1 MHFPKICAIFTH
13 ITVAQTLG
21 PMKIS
26 FPSTFIILFLY
37 LFSIPVSAQQD
48 PYSQYLDHPWVDSL
62 LSTLSREEKI
72 AQSLWL
78 RVGPDDGLY
87 ENMESILAFRD
98 YGLGG
103 LIFTSS
109 PDKQMKELADYCQ
122 SLTSIPLIIAQEG
135 RWEGQFPGIGSLA
148 AIASDSLR
156 YLAGSKLAEGIRRRG
171 VELIIAEGMDD
182 ALAAGLS
189 DNHIQI
195 LDPKWIQSARSSELG
210 KFFDAQNQTDTI
222 NDRARQI
229 LAFKYG
235 IGQELVTAGKGSQ
248 ETIPTDGPEQSAFIR
263 DLHAL
268 SLTVLN
274 NKDQVIPVMEL
285 EMTRIACL
293 SVNQEHKTAFQNMA
307 GQYTRCENYFWFPGS
322 NNKEDLTQELAT
334 YDLVIAGIYPGQ
346 SQEEMEDFLSSLME
360 ETKLIVVWFGDP
372 ASLDRCSGIASN
384 GTGKEAEGLILAYD
398 QKPITQGLSAQL
410 IFGGI
415 GGRGRLAVAIGEQYP
430 AGHGITTPGGLRLQY
445 GFPENAGL
453 NSRFLHHSIDSIV
466 AHGLEAGAYPGCQ
479 VIIARKGCVV
489 FQKAYGYHTYEK
501 RIEVR
506 NHDLYDLASVTK
518 ISGPLSGLMLLEGMG
533 KFSYQDLLGDYSP
546 AMKGSD
552 KASLALKDVLAHRAG
567 LYPWIPYHENTL
579 KKNGQYKKR
588 FIRPDAGKKY
598 TLQVADRL
606 YLSNTYREKIFREIR
621 KSELGE
627 QKYLY
632 SGLAFFLFPTIIE
645 ELSGMPYETFLSENI
660 YHRLGAWELLYH
672 PRSAFPGSRIVPT
685 EYDSLFRKQLVHGYV
700 HDEGAALMGSYAG
713 NAGLFASATD
723 LLKLIEMYRRMG
735 SYGGEQIIP
744 ADVLKEYS
752 SYQFPEL
759 EIRRGLG
766 FDKPLLNE
774 NDGTPQ
780 DYPCPGAP
788 PTSFGHSGFTGTFVW
803 ADPENEISY
812 VFLSNRVHTTRTNQ
826 LLYEMNIRTNI
837 LQSVYDSIIDP

>member
-1 MHFPKICAIFTH
+1 
-13 ITVAQTLG
+13 
-21 PMKIS
+21 MKIS
-26 FPSTFIILFLY
+26 NPTAFFILFLY
-37 LFSIPVSAQQD
+37 LFSSQVSAQHL

-78 RVGPDDGLY
+78 RVAPDDGLY

-109 PDKQMKELADYCQ
+109 PDKQMQELADYCR
-122 SLTSIPLIIAQEG
+122 SLTSIPLIIAQED
-135 RWEGQFPGIGSLA
+135 RWEGQFPGMGSLA

-171 VELIIAEGMDD
+171 VELIIAESVDD

-189 DNHIQI
+189 DKNIRI
-195 LDPKWIQSARSSELG
+195 LHPKWIQSARSNELG
-210 KFFDAQNQTDTI
+210 KFFDVQTQADTI
-222 NDRARQI
+222 DHRARQV

-235 IGQELVTAGKGSQ
+235 KGQELVTAGKGSQ

-274 NKDQVIPVMEL
+274 NQNQVIPVKEL
-285 EMTRIACL
+285 EKTRIACL
-293 SVNQEHKTAFQNMA
+293 AVNQERMTGFQNMA
-307 GQYTRCENYFWFPGS
+307 GQYTRCDNYFWFPDS
-322 NNKEDLTQELAT
+322 NNKEELAKELAT

-346 SQEEMEDFLSSLME
+346 SPEEMEAFLSSLME

-372 ASLDRCSGIASN
+372 ASLDRFSNIASN
-384 GTGKEAEGLILAYD
+384 ETGSEPEGLILAYD
-398 QKPITQGLSAQL
+398 QKPITQGMAAQL

-415 GGRGRLAVAIGEQYP
+415 SGRGRLPVAIGDKYP
-430 AGHGITTPGGLRLQY
+430 VGHGITTPGGLRLQY

-453 NSRFLHHSIDSIV
+453 NSRFLHHTIDSIV
-466 AHGLEAGAYPGCQ
+466 ARGLEAGAYPGCQ
-479 VIIARKGCVV
+479 VIIARKGTVI
-489 FQKAYGYHTYEK
+489 FQKSYGYHSYEK

-552 KASLALKDVLAHRAG
+552 KASLELKDVLAHRAG

-579 KKNGQYKKR
+579 KKNGHYKKR
-588 FIRPDAGKKY
+588 FIRTDPGGKY
-598 TLQVADRL
+598 TLQVADRV
-606 YLSNTYREKIFREIR
+606 YLSNTYKEKIFKEIR
-621 KSELGE
+621 KSDLGE
-627 QKYLY
+627 QKYVY
-632 SGLAFFLFPTIIE
+632 SGLSFFLFPTIIE
-645 ELSGMPYETFLSENI
+645 DLSGMPYETFLSENI

-685 EYDSLFRKQLVHGYV
+685 EYDSVFRKQLVHGYV

-713 NAGLFASATD
+713 NAGLFASAND

-735 SYGGEQIIP
+735 SYGGEQIIQ

-774 NDGTPQ
+774 NDGTPR
-780 DYPCPGAP
+780 DFPCPGAP
-788 PTSFGHSGFTGTFVW
+788 PSSFGHSGFTGTFVW

-826 LLYEMNIRTNI
+826 LLYGMNIRTNI

>member
-1 MHFPKICAIFTH
+1 
-13 ITVAQTLG
+13 
-21 PMKIS
+21 
-26 FPSTFIILFLY
+26 
-37 LFSIPVSAQQD
+37 D
-48 PYSQYLDHPWVDSL
+48 
-62 LSTLSREEKI
+62 
-72 AQSLWL
+72 
-78 RVGPDDGLY
+78 
-87 ENMESILAFRD
+87 
-98 YGLGG
+98 
-103 LIFTSS
+103 
-109 PDKQMKELADYCQ
+109 
-122 SLTSIPLIIAQEG
+122 
-135 RWEGQFPGIGSLA
+135 
-148 AIASDSLR
+148 
-156 YLAGSKLAEGIRRRG
+156 
-171 VELIIAEGMDD
+171 LIIAESMDD

-189 DNHIQI
+189 DNFIQV
-195 LDPKWIQSARSSELG
+195 LDPKWVHSARICEIDKYMDLPTS
-210 KFFDAQNQTDTI
+210 ADTAEY
-222 NDRARQI
+222 RARQV
-229 LAFKYG
+229 LAFKYW
-235 IGQELVTAGKGSQ
+235 IIQQDVAAGKGSQ
-248 ETIPTDGPEQSAFIR
+248 EMIPSGGPDQSAFVR
-263 DLHAL
+263 DLYAH

-274 NKDQVIPVMEL
+274 NQKQVIPVKEL
-285 EMTRIACL
+285 GNTSIACL
-293 SVNQEHKTAFQNMA
+293 ALNQQRMTDFQLMA
-307 GQYTRCENYFWFPGS
+307 GQYTRTENYFWSPGS
-322 NNKEDLTQELAT
+322 DNNDDLSKQLAG
-334 YDLVIAGIYPGQ
+334 YDLVLAGVYPGELT
-346 SQEEMEDFLSSLME
+346 EEALTLLSSLKQQ
-360 ETKLIVVWFGDP
+360 TQLIVVWFVDP
-372 ASLDRCSGIASN
+372 ASLERCKSIVSGGA
-384 GTGKEAEGLILAYD
+384 ALDPEGLILCYE
-398 QKPITQGLSAQL
+398 QNPLTEKLSAQL

-415 GGRGRLAVAIGEQYP
+415 SGRGRLPVAIGDQYP
-430 AGHGITTPGGLRLQY
+430 VGYGITTPGGLRLQY

-453 NSRFLHHSIDSIV
+453 SSEKLNHNIDSIV
-466 AHGLEAGAYPGCQ
+466 ARGLEAGAYPGCQ
-479 VIIARKGCVV
+479 VIVARKGTVV
-489 FQKAYGYHTYEK
+489 FQKAYGYHTYEQ

-506 NHDLYDLASVTK
+506 NRDLYDLASVTK
-518 ISGPLSGLMLLEGMG
+518 ISGPLPGLMLLEGMG
-533 KFSYQDLLGDYSP
+533 KFSYQDRLGDYCP

-552 KASLALKDVLAHRAG
+552 KADLELKDILTHKAG
-567 LYPWIPYHENTL
+567 LYPWIAYHENTL

-588 FIRPDAGKKY
+588 FIRPDAGGKY
-598 TLQVADRL
+598 SLQVADRL
-606 YLSNTYREKIFREIR
+606 YLSNTYKEKIFREIR
-621 KSELGE
+621 KSKLGE

-672 PRSAFPGSRIVPT
+672 PRSSFPGSRIVPT

-713 NAGLFASATD
+713 NAGLFASAND

-774 NDGTPQ
+774 NDGTPK

-788 PTSFGHSGFTGTFVW
+788 PSSFGHSGFTGTFVW

>member
-1 MHFPKICAIFTH
+1 MKLSFTPAIF
-13 ITVAQTLG
+13 
-21 PMKIS
+21 
-26 FPSTFIILFLY
+26 ILLLS
-37 LFSIPVSAQQD
+37 LFSGTVSGQQGS
-48 PYSQYLDHPWVDSL
+48 YSQYLDHPWVDSL
-62 LSTLSREEKI
+62 LSTLSMEEKI
-72 AQSLWL
+72 AQSLWV
-78 RVGPDDGLY
+78 RVAPDDGLY
-87 ENMESILAFRD
+87 ENMESVLAFRD
-98 YGLGG
+98 FGLGG

-109 PDKQMKELADYCQ
+109 PSEQMKELADYCR
-122 SLTSIPLIIAQEG
+122 SSTSIPLLIAQEG

-156 YLAGSKLAEGIRRRG
+156 RLAGSKLAEEVRRRG
-171 VELIIAEGMDD
+171 VDLIIAEGVDD

-189 DNHIQI
+189 DKQIRI
-195 LDPKWIQSARSSELG
+195 LDPKWIQSARIGELA
-210 KFFDAQNQTDTI
+210 KNFKLQTQEDSI
-222 NDRARQI
+222 DFRARQV

-235 IGQELVTAGKGSQ
+235 IGQELMTAGKEAQ
-248 ETIPTDGPEQSAFIR
+248 ETIPGGGPEQSGFIR

-274 NKDQVIPVMEL
+274 NQDQVIPVKEL
-285 EMTRIACL
+285 EKTRIACL
-293 SVNQEHKTAFQNMA
+293 AINQEHKTAFQNMA
-307 GQYTRCENYFWFPGS
+307 AQYTRCENYFWSQGS
-322 NNKEDLTQELAT
+322 SNKEDLTQELAR

-372 ASLDRCSGIASN
+372 ASLDLCSGIASN
-384 GTGKEAEGLILAYD
+384 GTGSEAEGLILAYD

-415 GGRGRLAVAIGEQYP
+415 GGRGRLAEAIGEQYP
-430 AGHGITTPGGLRLQY
+430 VGHGITTPGGLRLQY

-466 AHGLEAGAYPGCQ
+466 ARGLEAGAYPGCQ
-479 VIIARKGCVV
+479 VIIARKGTVI
-489 FQKAYGYHTYEK
+489 FQKSYGYHTYEK

-518 ISGPLSGLMLLEGMG
+518 ISGPLSGLMLLEGLG

-552 KASLALKDVLAHRAG
+552 KASLELKDVLAHRAG

-579 KKNGQYKKR
+579 KKNGLYKKR
-588 FIRPDAGKKY
+588 FIRTDPGGKY
-598 TLQVADRL
+598 TLQVADRV
-606 YLSNTYREKIFREIR
+606 YLSNTYKEKIFKEIR
-621 KSELGE
+621 KSDLGE
-627 QKYLY
+627 QKYVY
-632 SGLAFFLFPTIIE
+632 SGLSFFLFPTIIE
-645 ELSGMPYETFLSENI
+645 DISGMPYETFLSENI
-660 YHRLGAWELLYH
+660 YHKLGAWELLYH
-672 PRSAFPGSRIVPT
+672 PRSVFPGSRIIPT
-685 EYDSLFRKQLVHGYV
+685 EYDSVFRKQMIHGYV

-713 NAGLFASATD
+713 NAGLFASSND

-744 ADVLKEYS
+744 ADVLKEYT

-774 NDGTPQ
+774 NDGTPR
-780 DYPCPGAP
+780 DFPCPGAP
-788 PTSFGHSGFTGTFVW
+788 PSSFGHSGFTGTFVW